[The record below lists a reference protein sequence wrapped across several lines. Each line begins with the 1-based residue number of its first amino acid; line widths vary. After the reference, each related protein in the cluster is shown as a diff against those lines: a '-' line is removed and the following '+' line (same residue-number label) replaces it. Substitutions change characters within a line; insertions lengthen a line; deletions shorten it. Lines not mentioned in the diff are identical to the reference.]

1 MESLGDPWVFLAA
14 STALVTLVS
23 YVWAAVDK
31 NQDQPGKIAF
41 RSAIVALFSLALVT
55 WLGHGRGEGGP
66 LTIPYAAE

>member
-1 MESLGDPWVFLAA
+1 MDSLRDPWVFVGA

-31 NQDQPGKIAF
+31 NQDQPGKTAF
-41 RSAIVALFSLALVT
+41 RSAIVALFSLALLT
-55 WLGHGRGEGGP
+55 WLGHGQGDGGP